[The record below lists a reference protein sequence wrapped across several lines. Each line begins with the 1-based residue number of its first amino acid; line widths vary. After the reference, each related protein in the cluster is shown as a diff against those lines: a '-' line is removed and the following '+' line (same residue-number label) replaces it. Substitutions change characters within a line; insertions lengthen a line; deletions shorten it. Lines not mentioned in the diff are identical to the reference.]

1 MALSVSN
8 RKGETTNP
16 RFDFSASSIFG
27 SFTIQTNRAS
37 SCSSFI
43 LLSWVVFELF
53 GKFIFLRN
61 VLCVF
66 FCREKDML
74 VEHRRERIVA
84 SRSDYSADHN
94 DLCDDKMMLKMQRE
108 QRKRADKE
116 NRERRGRVFWTT
128 EKPIKITCTIF
139 QRKKKNLREERK
151 VLKQF
156 FERCESIGI
165 ASSDVFNN
173 RKASYR
179 NRSY

>member
-1 MALSVSN
+1 MA
-8 RKGETTNP
+8 GT
-16 RFDFSASSIFG
+16 
-27 SFTIQTNRAS
+27 SFYHQE
-37 SCSSFI
+37 C
-43 LLSWVVFELF
+43 
-53 GKFIFLRN
+53 
-61 VLCVF
+61 
-66 FCREKDML
+66 
-74 VEHRRERIVA
+74 RRERIVA

-94 DLCDDKMMLKMQRE
+94 DLCDDKTMLKMQRE

-165 ASSDVFNN
+165 GSSDVFKTG
-173 RKASYR
+173 RRVVETVATK
-179 NRSY
+179 